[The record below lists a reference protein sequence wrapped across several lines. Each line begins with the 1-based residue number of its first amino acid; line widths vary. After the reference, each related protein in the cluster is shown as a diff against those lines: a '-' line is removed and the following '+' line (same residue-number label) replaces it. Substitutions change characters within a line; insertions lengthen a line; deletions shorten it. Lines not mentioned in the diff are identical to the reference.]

1 MPLVESPTSKRPAA
15 KSFKPA
21 ETIGREEITV
31 QTLLPTNETMTT
43 QAWDGFFG
51 KLLRICIAL
60 TVSLLAAEL
69 VQVNRFLR
77 TVIQGRA
84 FWYYLLVL
92 LVALGLLLGA
102 TLKKGAESQT
112 ESLIKLL
119 AVGILF
125 GFLGS
130 VIAISATPLLV
141 SRSLSP
147 TISAWK
153 DPSHLIAAA
162 FVALGW
168 VYGALAQLT
177 VYFIHR
183 GRYRHIGILM
193 LACAAIR
200 LLEMLPIGRLI
211 QH

>member
-51 KLLRICIAL
+51 KLLTICIAL

-92 LVALGLLLGA
+92 LVALD
-102 TLKKGAESQT
+102 SC
-112 ESLIKLL
+112 
-119 AVGILF
+119 
-125 GFLGS
+125 S
-130 VIAISATPLLV
+130 VPL
-141 SRSLSP
+141 SKR
-147 TISAWK
+147 
-153 DPSHLIAAA
+153 
-162 FVALGW
+162 ALNLRQR
-168 VYGALAQLT
+168 V
-177 VYFIHR
+177 
-183 GRYRHIGILM
+183 
-193 LACAAIR
+193 
-200 LLEMLPIGRLI
+200 
-211 QH
+211 